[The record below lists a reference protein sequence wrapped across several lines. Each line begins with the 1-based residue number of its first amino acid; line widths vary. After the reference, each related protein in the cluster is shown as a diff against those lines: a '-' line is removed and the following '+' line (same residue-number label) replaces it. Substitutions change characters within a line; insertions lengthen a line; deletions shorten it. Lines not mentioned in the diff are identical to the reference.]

1 VTDGRTDRRTDGQ
14 IYDSQDRASTAAS
27 RGKNES
33 NDTSYGLRVLPHQ
46 ALADPT
52 FPHGADC
59 FPLKSIPPAVCYGSV
74 VSSPSG
80 SGAQPPNRFSCS
92 LRYNRCNPW
101 SVNYNFSKCVSSD
114 WMATFWHRGDG
125 PCLSR
130 NPPVP
135 SSESSHHW
143 HVRVCPLNER
153 SLSPFQ

>member
-1 VTDGRTDRRTDGQ
+1 M
-14 IYDSQDRASTAAS
+14 
-27 RGKNES
+27 
-33 NDTSYGLRVLPHQ
+33 LPHQ

-92 LRYNRCNPW
+92 LRYMYNRCNPW
-101 SVNYNFSKCVSSD
+101 SVNYNSSKCVSSD
-114 WMATFWHRGDG
+114 WMATFWHRRDG

-135 SSESSHHW
+135 SSEASHHW
-143 HVRVCPLNER
+143 HVRVVRQTNVHCQLASNLSIYAFR
-153 SLSPFQ
+153 FSILTLCLTRHIYSLLTYLLHSL